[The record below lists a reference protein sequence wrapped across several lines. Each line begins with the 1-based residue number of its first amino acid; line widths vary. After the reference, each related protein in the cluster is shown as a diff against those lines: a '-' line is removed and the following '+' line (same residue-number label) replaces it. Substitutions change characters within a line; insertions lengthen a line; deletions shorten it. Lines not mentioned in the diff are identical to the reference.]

1 MAAAFIAK
9 RFLMTIPAMLAMSV
23 IVFFII
29 RFVPG
34 DPATVMLGLRSTP
47 ENVEALREELRLND
61 PVWVQYGHWIGN
73 VIRGDLGIDYRTHE
87 PIRDQLLSR
96 LPVTLEMALLA
107 MLMSAAMGI
116 PLGVLAAI
124 RRNGPADVSANALG
138 LTGISI
144 PDFWL
149 GVMLILLMALVLGWL
164 PSSGYVPIQE
174 SLVENLRHMLLPAFT
189 LAVGFAAVLTR
200 TTKAAV
206 LEVLGR
212 PYVRTAHAKG
222 LNERVV
228 VIGHVLR
235 NAAIPVITVMG
246 LQLGYALGGAIII
259 EQVFSLP
266 GVGRLT
272 LNAVLERNYPVVQG
286 AVLLITFLFM
296 TINILTDSLYA
307 VIDPRIRASGA

>member
-1 MAAAFIAK
+1 MVAAFIAK
-9 RFLMTIPAMLAMSV
+9 RLLMTIPAMLAMSV

-47 ENVEALREELRLND
+47 ENVEALRQELRLND
-61 PVWVQYGHWIGN
+61 PVWVQYGHWMGN
-73 VIRGDLGIDYRTHE
+73 VLRGDLGIDYRTHE
-87 PIRDQLLSR
+87 PIREQLLTR
-96 LPVTLEMALLA
+96 LPVTLEMAALA
-107 MLMSAAMGI
+107 MVMSAAMGI
-116 PLGVLAAI
+116 PLGVLAAV
-124 RRNGPADVSANALG
+124 RRNGPADHGASALG
-138 LTGISI
+138 LAGISI

-174 SLVENLRHMLLPAFT
+174 SVGDNLRHLLLPSFT
-189 LAVGFAAVLTR
+189 LAVNFAAVLTR

-206 LEVLGR
+206 LDVLSR

-222 LNERVV
+222 LSERMVV
-228 VIGHVLR
+228 AGHVLR
-235 NAAIPVITVMG
+235 NAAIPVVTVMG

-259 EQVFSLP
+259 EQIFSLP

-307 VIDPRIRASGA
+307 IIDPRIRTGHS

>member
-9 RFLMTIPAMLAMSV
+9 RFLMIIPAMLAMSV

-47 ENVEALREELRLND
+47 ENVQALREELRLND
-61 PVWVQYGHWIGN
+61 PIWVQYGHWLGN
-73 VIRGDLGIDYRTHE
+73 IVRGDLGVDYRTHE
-87 PIRDQLLSR
+87 PIRDQLLTR

-107 MLMSAAMGI
+107 MVMSAAMGI
-116 PLGVLAAI
+116 PLGVLAAV
-124 RRNGPADVSANALG
+124 RRNGPADFSANALG
-138 LTGISI
+138 LAGISI

-149 GVMLILLMALVLGWL
+149 GVILILLMALVLGWL
-164 PSSGYVPIQE
+164 PSSGFVPITE
-174 SLVENLRHMLLPAFT
+174 SVGDNLRHMLLPAFT
-189 LAVGFAAVLTR
+189 LAVNFAAVLTR

-206 LEVLGR
+206 QEVLSR
-212 PYVRTAHAKG
+212 QYVRTAHAKG
-222 LNERVV
+222 LSEGVV
-228 VIGHVLR
+228 VAGHVLR

-259 EQVFSLP
+259 EQIFSLP

-286 AVLLITFLFM
+286 AVLLVTFLFM
-296 TINILTDSLYA
+296 AINVLTDSLYA
-307 VIDPRIRASGA
+307 IVDPRLRTSQS

>member
-1 MAAAFIAK
+1 MAAAFIAR
-9 RFLMTIPAMLAMSV
+9 RFLMIIPAMLAMSV

-47 ENVEALREELRLND
+47 ENVESLREELRLND
-61 PVWVQYGHWIGN
+61 PIWVQYGHWLGN
-73 VIRGDLGIDYRTHE
+73 IVRGDLGVDYRTHE
-87 PIRDQLLSR
+87 PIRDQLLTR

-107 MLMSAAMGI
+107 MVMSAAMGI
-116 PLGVLAAI
+116 PLGVLAAV
-124 RRNGPADVSANALG
+124 RRNGPADFSANALG

-149 GVMLILLMALVLGWL
+149 GVILILLMALVLGWL
-164 PSSGYVPIQE
+164 PSSGFVPITE
-174 SLVENLRHMLLPAFT
+174 SVGDNLRHMLLPAFT
-189 LAVGFAAVLTR
+189 LAVNFAAVLTR

-206 LEVLGR
+206 LEVLSR
-212 PYVRTAHAKG
+212 QYVRTAHAKG
-222 LNERVV
+222 LSERVV
-228 VIGHVLR
+228 VAGHVLR

-259 EQVFSLP
+259 EQIFSLP

-286 AVLLITFLFM
+286 AVLLVTFLFM
-296 TINILTDSLYA
+296 AINVLTDSLYA
-307 VIDPRIRASGA
+307 LVDPRLRSSQS